1 MGLDAEIA
9 KLMADE
15 AEKEAA
21 EGATDAAKAAGNETP
36 TPEQVKESWK
46 KVAAK
51 AMWEFTKTKGFPAF
65 KQLCKWSYASAKAA
79 GKKYYKPDEKKAK
92 DLRAQDVTVFG
103 AVIDS
108 QICVTDRNMMQI
120 SFASK
125 DNGTEVKSLPK
136 NEKLIVFER
145 GKIRGR

>member
-9 KLMADE
+9 KLMVGE

-21 EGATDAAKAAGNETP
+21 AEAAKAAGGETP

-51 AMWEFTKTKGFPAF
+51 AAWEFTKTTGLPAF
-65 KQLCKWSYASAKAA
+65 KKVCKWSYANAKAL
-79 GKKYYKPDEKKAK
+79 GKRPTAPGTKKVK

-103 AVIDS
+103 TVVDS
-108 QICVTDRNMMQI
+108 QLSVTEKNMRQVSFI
-120 SFASK
+120 S
-125 DNGTEVKSLPK
+125 DGGGTKIEMLPA
-136 NEKLIVFER
+136 NEKMIVFER
-145 GKIRGR
+145 GKIR